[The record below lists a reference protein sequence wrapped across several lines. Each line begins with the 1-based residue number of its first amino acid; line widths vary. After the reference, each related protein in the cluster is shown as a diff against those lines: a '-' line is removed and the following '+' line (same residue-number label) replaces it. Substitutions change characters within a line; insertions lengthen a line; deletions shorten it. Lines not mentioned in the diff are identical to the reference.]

1 MRRCLCHRGFTL
13 MELLVVIAVL
23 GILAS
28 AALARP
34 LRQHAQQQLEIAS
47 RRLRLGLDRGRLAAE
62 RSGGACGLT
71 LSSQGWGAVVDG
83 SLPTCRGAMASL
95 TDRGADAI
103 ALQSNLP
110 ETVRF
115 TANGLILDGGLVL
128 LTHPDLAP
136 PRCVVIG
143 LPLGITRAGTY
154 QASPEVALSSSHCLP
169 NDAG

>member
-13 MELLVVIAVL
+13 VELLVVIAVL
-23 GILAS
+23 AILAS

-34 LRQHAQQQLEIAS
+34 SRQQAQQQLEIAS

-62 RSGGACGLT
+62 RSGEACGLT
-71 LSSQGWGAVVDG
+71 LSSQGWGAVLDG

-95 TDRGADAI
+95 TDRGAAAI

-128 LTHPDLAP
+128 LTHPDLAQ

>member
-1 MRRCLCHRGFTL
+1 
-13 MELLVVIAVL
+13 
-23 GILAS
+23 
-28 AALARP
+28 
-34 LRQHAQQQLEIAS
+34 
-47 RRLRLGLDRGRLAAE
+47 
-62 RSGGACGLT
+62 
-71 LSSQGWGAVVDG
+71 
-83 SLPTCRGAMASL
+83 MASL